1 TGPKTSAFSI
11 AGVIFD
17 MDGVLLE
24 SEPFIAAA
32 AVKMFAEKG
41 VAVAPEEFRPFIGTG
56 EDRFLGGVAEARGVT
71 LDMPRDKVR
80 TYEIYLDL
88 IAGRLEALPGVGR
101 F

>member
-1 TGPKTSAFSI
+1 MTVSDSTGPKPPAFSI

-41 VAVAPEEFRPFIGTG
+41 VEVAPEEFRPFIGTG

-71 LDMPRDKVR
+71 LDMPRD
-80 TYEIYLDL
+80 
-88 IAGRLEALPGVGR
+88 
-101 F
+101 